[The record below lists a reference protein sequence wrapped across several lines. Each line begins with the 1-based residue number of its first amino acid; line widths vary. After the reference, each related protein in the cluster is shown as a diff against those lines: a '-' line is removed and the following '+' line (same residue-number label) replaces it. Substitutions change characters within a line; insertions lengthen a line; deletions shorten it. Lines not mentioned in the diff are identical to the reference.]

1 MKPILQK
8 NKLTTIILIA
18 FLVRLILLFIQ
29 YSGYNL
35 PQAGKDTVRL
45 ERWAFEMIQGYRSTD
60 FIDIIN
66 NGAQLHCYI
75 GYLIYSV
82 IGRVPI
88 IWSFL
93 YLLMGL
99 GTIFNIHKVVFLI
112 TNSYKLANRS
122 AWIACFFPNMAIFSV
137 ILLREAPIHFFISL
151 AVLYLVKYMKFKSSI
166 NIILFLIYGLIG
178 SVFHSGVFSLFIGF
192 LIFTILFAK
201 KMNVFSK
208 VLLVG
213 VTLVGLYYINTI
225 GIGLNKFGGSFE
237 GALEG
242 ALDGGGGMVDHGGS
256 NYPDWLVLKGGVMDI
271 FLIPI
276 RIVAFL
282 FAPLLPFLVRTGSHL
297 LGLIDASVYLYI
309 VYNIFKNKSYHIN
322 NNLSKMILIIVFTMS
337 LAFSFGA
344 SNFGTNIRHRAKV
357 LPILLMLPL
366 FSKAEHKKIK
376 RLYK

>member
-1 MKPILQK
+1 MKTILQK
-8 NKLTTIILIA
+8 DKITQILFIA

-29 YSGYNL
+29 YNGYDL

-45 ERWAFEMIQGYRSTD
+45 EKYAFEMLNGYRSTV
-60 FIDIIN
+60 FVDIIRD
-66 NGAQLHCYI
+66 GAQLHCYI

-82 IGRVPI
+82 VGRVPVV
-88 IWSFL
+88 WSFI
-93 YLLMGL
+93 YLLLGL
-99 GTIFNIHKVVFLI
+99 GTIYNIHKSVFLI

-151 AVLYLVKYMKFKSSI
+151 AVLYLIKYMKFKNSI
-166 NIILFLIYGLIG
+166 NIILFLIFGLLG

-208 VLLVG
+208 ALLVG
-213 VTLVGLYYINTI
+213 ITLVGLYYINTT

-242 ALDGGGGMVDHGGS
+242 AIDGGGGMVEHGGS
-256 NYPDWLVLKGGVMDI
+256 NYPDWLVLKGGVSDL
-271 FLIPI
+271 FLIPF
-276 RIVAFL
+276 RIIAFL
-282 FAPLLPFLVRTGSHL
+282 FAPLLPFLVRTGIHL
-297 LGLIDASVYLYI
+297 IGLIDAVVYLYI
-309 VYNIFKNKSYHIN
+309 IYNIFKNKNYHLN
-322 NNLSKMILIIVFTMS
+322 NNLAKMILVIVFSMS

-366 FSKAEHKKIK
+366 FSKADHKKIK